1 VPTSDNPKPG
11 HAVQPAKP
19 VRRAVSASDYRMP
32 KPYRKPVYVD
42 ETQRRMSP
50 RQVLMFTASA
60 TLIAGLIFT
69 LALLARSHSGS
80 ASAMQAAAAPAP
92 EIAPVAA
99 PRRAQRA
106 RPAVRRWVAV
116 PVAPGALANEVADQ
130 VADMPTAGISPGAY
144 WLPDEAAAPGRAVK
158 PGPPVAASAPGP
170 AMPPDPDVDLIAVIL
185 TLFPQ
190 PASSARAP
198 ATPVCV
204 APAEQDDGCEQLQM
218 MQR

>member
-1 VPTSDNPKPG
+1 MPTSDDPKPG

-19 VRRAVSASDYRMP
+19 ARRAVSASDYRMP

-99 PRRAQRA
+99 PRRAQRV
-106 RPAVRRWVAV
+106 RPAVRRRVAV
-116 PVAPGALANEVADQ
+116 PVAPGALANEVTDT
-130 VADMPTAGISPGAY
+130 PTADISPGGY

-170 AMPPDPDVDLIAVIL
+170 AMPSDPDVDLITVIL

-204 APAEQDDGCEQLQM
+204 APAEQDDGCEQLQT